1 MRYREEIKFFSRAF
15 LFIIGMIVIAG
26 VWLVI
31 TGIGNAGWAI
41 VIAVLFPLLFGRLLI
56 TVTDNTLHID
66 YGYLGLIKKE
76 IPLSEIRETRVVQYR
91 PIRQFGGW
99 GIRCGRFEG
108 EPTACYNLRGKR
120 GLLLI
125 LANKARACFVKTDR
139 VIVGCNGPE
148 KLKEV
153 IGK

>member
-15 LFIIGMIVIAG
+15 LFIIGVIVIAG

-31 TGIGNAGWAI
+31 AGIGNAGWAI

-56 TVTDNTLHID
+56 TVTDNTLHIE

-99 GIRCGRFEG
+99 GIRCGKFEG
-108 EPTACYNLRGKR
+108 EPTTCYNLKGKR

>member
-1 MRYREEIKFFSRAF
+1 MRYREEIRFFSRVF
-15 LFIIGMIVIAG
+15 YFIIAVFIIAG
-26 VWLVI
+26 LWLVI
-31 TGIGNAGWAI
+31 TGISNAGWAVAVA
-41 VIAVLFPLLFGRLLI
+41 VIFPLLFGRLLI

-76 IPLSEIRETRVVQYR
+76 IPLSKIRETRVVEYR

-108 EPTACYNLRGKR
+108 EPTACYNLKGKR

-125 LANKARACFVKTDR
+125 LSNKVRACLVKTDR

>member
-15 LFIIGMIVIAG
+15 LFIIGVIVIAG

-56 TVTDNTLHID
+56 TVTDNTLRID

-76 IPLSEIRETRVVQYR
+76 IPLSEIRETRVVEYR

-108 EPTACYNLRGKR
+108 EPTACYNLKGKR

-125 LANKARACFVKTDR
+125 LANKVRACFVKTDR